1 LRESEKVAAKLAP
14 KLAPKEIADR
24 ISRLRRARGWKQKEL
39 AAKIGSTLFQI
50 SKMERGRFVP
60 RAGTLVRLADAL
72 EVTVD
77 YLLTGRRPRAPQGD
91 PRLRERLAALEK
103 LPEQQ
108 RDSLVLFLDA
118 LLAVHCHV
126 QRQSGGRRDGEP
138 SR

>member
-14 KLAPKEIADR
+14 KDIADR
-24 ISRLRRARGWKQKEL
+24 ISRLRRSRGWKQKEL
-39 AAKIGSTLFQI
+39 AAKIGSSLFQV
-50 SKMERGRFVP
+50 SKMERGRYVP
-60 RAGTLVRLADAL
+60 RASTLVRLADAL

-77 YLLTGRRPRAPQGD
+77 FLLTGRRPRAPQAQGD
-91 PRLRERLAALEK
+91 PRLRERLAALEQ

-126 QRQSGGRRDGEP
+126 QRQSGSGRKEGGPR
-138 SR
+138 R